1 MWVYSMMSY
10 MNSPQ
15 CVGVDGVGPTAL
27 FGSLVAVGRTEV
39 SHP

>member
-1 MWVYSMMSY
+1 MCVYSVMSY
-10 MNSPQ
+10 MNLPQ

-27 FGSLVAVGRTEV
+27 FGSLVAVGRTGV